1 MRKTLFIT
9 VTSFILLV
17 FLQGALWGEEKNPAP
32 SSAGQISL
40 PWDKF
45 QRLLNLDEDRVS
57 LDLDDFA
64 AIMRQTGTRDLPPF
78 AVNEGKVVVKK
89 SDFKKLLKLMEPPK
103 LDPALGD
110 FMLTSASYK
119 AKIEKETTEVSA
131 TFNIEVLPRRG
142 RKDFLVVPLLR
153 KDIALKAVTVDG
165 KDALVTEK
173 NGYHAVAVAQ
183 EGSHK
188 ATAIFTI
195 ATDLKRGPQS
205 ISFPVPRTP
214 IILLSLEIPLPS
226 IQPEIPSA
234 TSIRRIEKGNSTLI
248 EAVLSPT
255 ENIRVAWSLIIPEAE
270 KGPPK
275 VYADLWQLL
284 SIEDDALRVNA
295 TASINVLQNTIT
307 GLTFRIPDK
316 YQILDVVG
324 QVVGDWKEKEVKGQR
339 MLDVSLKMPRQ
350 GKFEFLIKA
359 ERIFE
364 EGNVVADFSGF
375 ALPSS
380 IREKGFIAVEMKGSA
395 EAKVTEAQG
404 LDRASFSELPPQLL
418 SHSAKPLIFAY
429 KYLRH
434 PYRMVLDVTKHQEL
448 PVIST
453 VVDSASGITLF
464 TEDGK
469 LVHRLTYTVRNTWKQ
484 FMEVSLPKGA
494 ELWGTYVD
502 GKSVKPTKNEK
513 EKILIPLNR
522 SQSSEG
528 GLAPFD
534 VELIYFQKAT
544 KFGWFGTKK
553 SSFAIPDLMMSR
565 VIWSIYLPFDYS
577 FVRFSGTMDKEKIAR
592 GISPLLGIGKRTV
605 DYNELSKQYRSA
617 PAAPGLKP
625 GEGGEREDDAADKK
639 RKALS
644 MLQSQR
650 TLQSEFGR
658 NLPVDQEVI
667 ADQLSR
673 EMSFSAKIEE
683 VRTSGGLTTGVMPIR
698 VQVPTIGQVYRF
710 AKQIASD
717 EPLVVEV
724 TYIKDM
730 PFAIIKVIV
739 LLLII
744 YALYRRRNWLKKAWN
759 AESDWYRK
767 RLARHVTPLS
777 ALILSALLFIV
788 SLFSLPLMFTKAL
801 FVVLMGTVLY
811 YGVHYLKARKESK
824 MKEKEMQI
832 QE

>member
-1 MRKTLFIT
+1 MRKGLFII

-17 FLQGALWGEEKNPAP
+17 SFNCAIRAEEKSPAP
-32 SSAGQISL
+32 SSTGQISL

-45 QRLLNLDEDRVS
+45 QKLLNLDEQMIS

-64 AIMRQTGTRDLPPF
+64 AIVRQTGTKDLPPF
-78 AVNEGKVVVKK
+78 AVKEGKVVLKK
-89 SDFKKLLKLMEPPK
+89 VDFKKLLKSMEPPK

-110 FMLTSASYK
+110 FILTGASYK
-119 AKIEKETTEVSA
+119 AKVEQETTEVSA
-131 TFNIEVLPRRG
+131 TFNIEVLPRGG
-142 RKDFLVVPLLR
+142 RRDLLVVPLLR
-153 KDIALKAVTVDG
+153 KQVALKAVTVDG

-173 NGYHAVAVAQ
+173 NGYHAIAVSQ

-205 ISFPVPRTP
+205 LSFPVPRTP

-234 TSIRRIEKGNSTLI
+234 TSIKRIEKGNHTLI
-248 EAVLSPT
+248 EAVLSST
-255 ENIRVAWSLIIPEAE
+255 ENIRVAWSRFIPEAE

-275 VYADLWQLL
+275 IYADLWQLL

-307 GLTFRIPDK
+307 GISFRVPEK

-324 QVVGDWKEKEVKGQR
+324 QVVGDWKEIEVNEQR
-339 MLDVSLKMPRQ
+339 MLDVSLKTPRQ
-350 GKFEFLIKA
+350 GKFEFLIRA
-359 ERIFE
+359 ERIFG
-364 EGNVVADFSGF
+364 EGTVIADFTGF
-375 ALPSS
+375 SVPGSV
-380 IREKGFIAVEMKGSA
+380 REKGFIAVEMKGSA
-395 EAKVTEAQG
+395 EAKVTESEG
-404 LDRASFSELPPQLL
+404 LDRASFSELPARLL
-418 SHSAKPLIFAY
+418 SYSAHPMIFAY

-434 PYRMVLDVTKHQEL
+434 PYRMVLDITKHKEL
-448 PVIST
+448 PVITT

-469 LVHRLTYTVRNTWKQ
+469 MVHRLTYTVRNTWKQ
-484 FMEVSLPKGA
+484 FMEVALPRDA

-513 EKILIPLNR
+513 EKILVPLKR
-522 SQSSEG
+522 SGSSEG

-544 KFGWFGTKK
+544 KFGWLGVKK
-553 SSFAIPDLMMSR
+553 SSFAAPDIMMSR

-577 FVRFSGTMDKEKIAR
+577 FVHFGGTMEKEKIAR
-592 GISPLLGIGKRTV
+592 GISPLLGIGRRAV
-605 DYNELSKQYRSA
+605 DYNLLSKQYRVA
-617 PAAPGLKP
+617 PTRKP
-625 GEGGEREDDAADKK
+625 GEKGKTENELDRK

-658 NLPVDQEVI
+658 NLPVDQEVM

-673 EMSFSAKIEE
+673 EMSFSEKLEE
-683 VRTSGGLTTGVMPIR
+683 VAVRGGLTPGVMPIR
-698 VQVPTIGQVYRF
+698 VHVPTIGQVYRF

-717 EPLVVEV
+717 EPLIVET
-724 TYIKDM
+724 TYIKDT
-730 PFAIIKVIV
+730 PFTIIKLILL
-739 LLLII
+739 LLLIYAI
-744 YALYRRRNWLKKAWN
+744 YRQRNWLKRVLDN
-759 AESDWYRK
+759 GSGWYRK
-767 RLARHVTPLS
+767 HMAKHVTPLS
-777 ALILSALLFIV
+777 LLIISGFLFV
-788 SLFSLPLMFTKAL
+788 FSFFSLPLIFTAGL
-801 FVVLMGTVLY
+801 LVLLLGSVFYYVL
-811 YGVHYLKARKESK
+811 HYLRARKEKKSEGDK
-824 MKEKEMQI
+824 NTGI
-832 QE
+832 GVGPA

>member
-1 MRKTLFIT
+1 MRKSLFIT

-17 FLQGALWGEEKNPAP
+17 FLHGAFCAEEKFPSP
-32 SSAGQISL
+32 SSTGQISL

-45 QRLLNLDEDRVS
+45 QKLLNLDEEKIS
-57 LDLDDFA
+57 LDLDDFS
-64 AIMRQTGTRDLPPF
+64 AIVRQTGTRDLPPF
-78 AVNEGKVVVKK
+78 AVNEGKVVLKK
-89 SDFKKLLKLMEPPK
+89 EDFKKLLKSMEPPK
-103 LDPALGD
+103 HDPTLGD

-119 AKIEKETTEVSA
+119 ARVEKETTEVSA
-131 TFNIEVLPRRG
+131 TFIIEVLPRRG

-153 KDIALKAVTVDG
+153 KDIALKAVTMDG

-173 NGYHAVAVAQ
+173 HGYHAVAVAQ

-188 ATAIFTI
+188 ATVLFTI

-205 ISFPVPRTP
+205 ISFPIPRTP

-234 TSIRRIEKGNSTLI
+234 TSIKRIEKGNSTLI

-275 VYADLWQLL
+275 IYADLWQLL

-307 GLTFRIPDK
+307 GISFRVPEK
-316 YQILDVVG
+316 YQILDVAG

-339 MLDVSLKMPRQ
+339 MLDVTLKTPRQ
-350 GKFEFLIKA
+350 GKFDFLIRA

-364 EGNVVADFSGF
+364 EGTVVADFKGF
-375 ALPSS
+375 SVPSS
-380 IREKGFIAVEMKGSA
+380 VREKGFIAVEMKGSA
-395 EAKVTEAQG
+395 EAKVTESEG

-418 SHSAKPLIFAY
+418 SHSVKPLIFAY

-434 PYRMVLDVTKHQEL
+434 PYRIVLDITKHKEL

-453 VVDSASGITLF
+453 VVDNASGITLF

-469 LVHRLTYTVRNTWKQ
+469 LVHRLIYTVRNTWKQ
-484 FMEVSLPKGA
+484 FMEVALPKDA

-513 EKILIPLNR
+513 GKILIPLNR

-534 VELIYFQKAT
+534 VELIYFQKAE
-544 KFGWFGTKK
+544 KFGWLGVKK

-577 FVRFSGTMDKEKIAR
+577 FVHFGGTMEKEKIAR
-592 GISPLLGIGKRTV
+592 GISPLLGIGKRAV
-605 DYNELSKQYRSA
+605 DYNELSRQYRAVPS
-617 PAAPGLKP
+617 LKP
-625 GEGGEREDDAADKK
+625 GEKGEEDKGLDRK

-658 NLPVDQEVI
+658 NLPVDQEVM

-673 EMSFSAKIEE
+673 EMSFSAKLEE
-683 VRTSGGLTTGVMPIR
+683 VAVTGGLTPGVMPIR
-698 VQVPTIGQVYRF
+698 VHVPTIGQVYRF

-717 EPLVVEV
+717 EPLIVEA
-724 TYIKDM
+724 TYIKDT
-730 PFAIIKVIV
+730 PFTIV
-739 LLLII
+739 KLILLLILI
-744 YALYRRRNWLKKAWN
+744 YALYRKRNRLKGVWD
-759 AESDWYRK
+759 AESGWYK
-767 RLARHVTPLS
+767 KHLARHVTPLS
-777 ALILSALLFIV
+777 LLIISGFLFVV
-788 SLFSLPLMFTKAL
+788 SFFSLPLIFTKVL
-801 FVVLMGTVLY
+801 FVVLLGVVLY
-811 YGVHYLKARKESK
+811 YMVHYLRARKERR
-824 MKEKEMQI
+824 KETKGIEI

>member
-1 MRKTLFIT
+1 MRKSLVIT
-9 VTSFILLV
+9 VISLILLV
-17 FLQGALWGEEKNPAP
+17 FHHGAFCAEEKFPSP
-32 SSAGQISL
+32 SSTGQISL

-45 QRLLNLDEDRVS
+45 QKLLNLDEEKIS
-57 LDLDDFA
+57 LDLEDFSS
-64 AIMRQTGTRDLPPF
+64 IVRQTGTRDLPPF
-78 AVNEGKVVVKK
+78 SVNEGKVVLKK
-89 SDFKKLLKLMEPPK
+89 EDFKKLLKSMDPPK
-103 LDPALGD
+103 YDPTLAD

-119 AKIEKETTEVSA
+119 ARVEKETTEVTA
-131 TFNIEVLPRRG
+131 TFIIEVLPRRG

-153 KDIALKAVTVDG
+153 KDIALKSVTMDG

-188 ATAIFTI
+188 ATVLFTI

-205 ISFPVPRTP
+205 IAFPIPRTP

-234 TSIRRIEKGNSTLI
+234 TSIKRIEKGNSTLI

-255 ENIRVAWSLIIPEAE
+255 DNIRVAWSLIIPEAE

-275 VYADLWQLL
+275 IYADLWQLL

-307 GLTFRIPDK
+307 GISLRVPEK

-339 MLDVSLKMPRQ
+339 MLDVSLKTPRQ
-350 GKFEFLIKA
+350 GKFDFLIRA

-364 EGNVVADFSGF
+364 EGTMVADFKGF
-375 ALPSS
+375 SVPSS
-380 IREKGFIAVEMKGSA
+380 VREKGFIAVEMKGSA
-395 EAKVTEAQG
+395 EAKVTESEG
-404 LDRASFSELPPQLL
+404 LDRASFSELPAQLL
-418 SHSAKPLIFAY
+418 SYSAKPLIFAY

-434 PYRMVLDVTKHQEL
+434 PYRIVLDITKHKEL

-453 VVDSASGITLF
+453 VVDNASGITLF

-484 FMEVSLPKGA
+484 FMEVALPKDA
-494 ELWGTYVD
+494 ELWGAYVD

-513 EKILIPLNR
+513 GKILIPLNR

-534 VELIYFQKAT
+534 VELIYFQKAA
-544 KFGWFGTKK
+544 KFGWLGVKE
-553 SSFAIPDLMMSR
+553 SSFSIPDLMMSR

-577 FVRFSGTMDKEKIAR
+577 FIHFGGTMEKEKIAR
-592 GISPLLGIGKRTV
+592 GINPLLGIGKRAV
-605 DYNELSKQYRSA
+605 DYNELSRQYR
-617 PAAPGLKP
+617 AATSLKP
-625 GEGGEREDDAADKK
+625 GEKGEADKGLDRK

-644 MLQSQR
+644 MLQNQR
-650 TLQSEFGR
+650 ALQSEFGR
-658 NLPVDQEVI
+658 NLPVDQEVM

-673 EMSFSAKIEE
+673 EMSFSAKLEE
-683 VRTSGGLTTGVMPIR
+683 VAVTGGLTPGVMPIR
-698 VQVPTIGQVYRF
+698 VHVPTIGQVYRF
-710 AKQIASD
+710 AKQIATD
-717 EPLVVEV
+717 EPLIVKT
-724 TYIKDM
+724 TYIKET
-730 PFAIIKVIV
+730 PFTIV
-739 LLLII
+739 KLIFLLILI
-744 YALYRRRNWLKKAWN
+744 LALYRKRNRLQGIWE
-759 AESDWYRK
+759 AESGWYRK
-767 RLARHVTPLS
+767 HLARHVTPLNL
-777 ALILSALLFIV
+777 LIISGFLFVV
-788 SLFSLPLMFTKAL
+788 SFFSLPLLVTKVI
-801 FVVLMGTVLY
+801 FVVLLGVVFY
-811 YGVHYLKARKESK
+811 YILHYLKARKGRK
-824 MKEKEMQI
+824 KEKEGIEI

>member
-1 MRKTLFIT
+1 MRKGLFIT

-17 FLQGALWGEEKNPAP
+17 SLHGALCAEEKFPAP
-32 SSAGQISL
+32 SSTGRISL

-45 QRLLNLDEDRVS
+45 QKLLNLDEEKIS

-64 AIMRQTGTRDLPPF
+64 AIVRQTGTRDLPPF
-78 AVNEGKVVVKK
+78 AVNEGKVVLKK
-89 SDFKKLLKLMEPPK
+89 DDFKKLLKSMEPPK

-110 FMLTSASYK
+110 FILTSASYK

-153 KDIALKAVTVDG
+153 KEIALKAVTVDG

-188 ATAIFTI
+188 ATALFTI

-205 ISFPVPRTP
+205 ISFPIPRTP

-234 TSIRRIEKGNSTLI
+234 TSIKRIEKGNSTLI

-255 ENIRVAWSLIIPEAE
+255 ENIRVAWSRIIPEVE

-275 VYADLWQLL
+275 IYADLWQLL

-307 GLTFRIPDK
+307 GISLRVPEK
-316 YQILDVVG
+316 YQILDVAG

-339 MLDVSLKMPRQ
+339 MLDVSLKTPRQ
-350 GKFEFLIKA
+350 GKFDFLIRA

-364 EGNVVADFSGF
+364 EGTVVADFNGF
-375 ALPSS
+375 SVPNSV
-380 IREKGFIAVEMKGSA
+380 REKGFIAVEMKGSA
-395 EAKVTEAQG
+395 EAKVTESEG
-404 LDRASFSELPPQLL
+404 LDRASFSELPAQLL
-418 SHSAKPLIFAY
+418 SYSVKPLIFAY

-434 PYRMVLDVTKHQEL
+434 PYRMVLDITKHKEL
-448 PVIST
+448 SVIST
-453 VVDSASGITLF
+453 VVDNASGITLF

-484 FMEVSLPKGA
+484 FMEVALPKDA

-534 VELIYFQKAT
+534 VELIYFQKDT
-544 KFGWFGTKK
+544 KFGWLGIKK

-577 FVRFSGTMDKEKIAR
+577 FVHFGGTMEKEKIAR
-592 GISPLLGIGKRTV
+592 GISPLLGIGKRAV
-605 DYNELSKQYRSA
+605 DYNQLSKQYRVA
-617 PAAPGLKP
+617 PSLKP
-625 GEGGEREDDAADKK
+625 GEKGEVENELDRK

-658 NLPVDQEVI
+658 NLPVDQEVM

-673 EMSFSAKIEE
+673 EMSFSAKLEE
-683 VRTSGGLTTGVMPIR
+683 IAVTGGLTPGVMPIR
-698 VQVPTIGQVYRF
+698 VHVPTIGQVYRF

-717 EPLVVEV
+717 EPLIVET
-724 TYIKDM
+724 TYIKDT
-730 PFAIIKVIV
+730 PFTIV
-739 LLLII
+739 KLILLLF
-744 YALYRRRNWLKKAWN
+744 
-759 AESDWYRK
+759 SSM
-767 RLARHVTPLS
+767 V
-777 ALILSALLFIV
+777 FIV
-788 SLFSLPLMFTKAL
+788 RETGSRESGMLNPA
-801 FVVLMGTVLY
+801 GTEN
-811 YGVHYLKARKESK
+811 A
-824 MKEKEMQI
+824 
-832 QE
+832 

>member
-1 MRKTLFIT
+1 MRKSLVIT
-9 VTSFILLV
+9 VISFILLV
-17 FLQGALWGEEKNPAP
+17 FHHGAFCAEEKFPSP
-32 SSAGQISL
+32 SSTGQISL

-45 QRLLNLDEDRVS
+45 QKLLNLDEEKIS
-57 LDLDDFA
+57 LDLDDFSA
-64 AIMRQTGTRDLPPF
+64 LVRQTGTRDLPPF
-78 AVNEGKVVVKK
+78 AVNEGKVVLKK
-89 SDFKKLLKLMEPPK
+89 EDFKKLLKSMEPPK
-103 LDPALGD
+103 HDPTLGD

-119 AKIEKETTEVSA
+119 AKVEKETTEVSA
-131 TFNIEVLPRRG
+131 TFIIEVLPRRG

-153 KDIALKAVTVDG
+153 KDIALKAVTMDG

-188 ATAIFTI
+188 ATVLFTI

-205 ISFPVPRTP
+205 ISFPIPKTP

-234 TSIRRIEKGNSTLI
+234 TSIKRIEKGNSTLI

-255 ENIRVAWSLIIPEAE
+255 DNIRVAWSLIIPEAE

-275 VYADLWQLL
+275 IYADLWQLL

-307 GLTFRIPDK
+307 GISLRVPEK

-339 MLDVSLKMPRQ
+339 MLDVSLKTPRQ
-350 GKFEFLIKA
+350 GKFDFLIRA

-364 EGNVVADFSGF
+364 EGTLVADFKGF
-375 ALPSS
+375 SVPSS
-380 IREKGFIAVEMKGSA
+380 VREKGFIAVEMKGSA
-395 EAKVTEAQG
+395 EAKVTESEG
-404 LDRASFSELPPQLL
+404 LDRASFSELPAQLL
-418 SHSAKPLIFAY
+418 SYSAKPLIFAY

-434 PYRMVLDVTKHQEL
+434 PYRIVLDITKHKEL

-453 VVDSASGITLF
+453 VVDNASGITLF

-484 FMEVSLPKGA
+484 FMEVALPKDA

-513 EKILIPLNR
+513 GKILIPLNR

-534 VELIYFQKAT
+534 VELIYFQKAA
-544 KFGWFGTKK
+544 KFGWLGVKE
-553 SSFAIPDLMMSR
+553 SSFSIPDLMMSR

-577 FVRFSGTMDKEKIAR
+577 FIHFGGTMEKEKIAR
-592 GISPLLGIGKRTV
+592 GINPLLGIGKRAV
-605 DYNELSKQYRSA
+605 DYNELSRQYR
-617 PAAPGLKP
+617 AAPSLKP
-625 GEGGEREDDAADKK
+625 GEKGEADKGLDRK

-644 MLQSQR
+644 MLQNQR
-650 TLQSEFGR
+650 ALQSEFGR
-658 NLPVDQEVI
+658 NLPVDQEVM

-673 EMSFSAKIEE
+673 EMSFSAKLEE
-683 VRTSGGLTTGVMPIR
+683 VAVTGGLTPGVMPIR
-698 VQVPTIGQVYRF
+698 VHVPTIGQVYRF

-717 EPLVVEV
+717 EPLIVKT
-724 TYIKDM
+724 TYIKET
-730 PFAIIKVIV
+730 PFTIV
-739 LLLII
+739 KLMFLLILI
-744 YALYRRRNWLKKAWN
+744 LALYRKRNRLQGIWE
-759 AESDWYRK
+759 AESGWYRK
-767 RLARHVTPLS
+767 HLARHVTPLS
-777 ALILSALLFIV
+777 LLIISGFLFVV
-788 SLFSLPLMFTKAL
+788 SFFSLPLLVTKVI
-801 FVVLMGTVLY
+801 FVVLLGVVFY
-811 YGVHYLKARKESK
+811 YIVHYLKARKERK
-824 MKEKEMQI
+824 KEKKGIEI

>member
-1 MRKTLFIT
+1 MRKRLFIT
-9 VTSFILLV
+9 VTCFILLF
-17 FLQGALWGEEKNPAP
+17 FLHGALWADEKNPAP

-45 QRLLNLDEDRVS
+45 QRLLNLDEERIS

-78 AVNEGKVVVKK
+78 AVNDGKVVVKK
-89 SDFKKLLKLMEPPK
+89 ADFKKLLKSMEPPK
-103 LDPALGD
+103 LDAALGD

-131 TFNIEVLPRRG
+131 TFNIEVVPRGG
-142 RKDFLVVPLLR
+142 RKDLLVVPLLR
-153 KDIALKAVTVDG
+153 KEVALKAVTVDG
-165 KDALVTEK
+165 KDALLTEK

-183 EGSHK
+183 EGPHK

-205 ISFPVPRTP
+205 ISFPVPKTP
-214 IILLSLEIPLPS
+214 ISLLSLEIPLPS

-234 TSIRRIEKGNSTLI
+234 AAIKIIERANSTQVD
-248 EAVLSPT
+248 AVLSPT
-255 ENIRVAWSLIIPEAE
+255 ENIRVAWSRIIPEAE

-275 VYADLWQLL
+275 IYADLWQLL

-295 TASINVLQNTIT
+295 TASINVLQNTVT
-307 GLTFRIPDK
+307 SLTFRIPDK
-316 YQILDVVG
+316 YQILDVAG
-324 QVVGDWKEKEVKGQR
+324 QVVGDWKEKEIKGQR
-339 MLDVSLKMPRQ
+339 MLEVSLKMPRQ
-350 GKFEFLIKA
+350 GKFDFLIRA
-359 ERIFE
+359 ERLFE

-375 ALPSS
+375 ALPDS

-404 LDRASFSELPPQLL
+404 LDRASFSELPPQLV
-418 SHSAKPLIFAY
+418 SYSVKPLIFAY

-434 PYRMVLDVTKHQEL
+434 PYRMALDVTKHKEL

-484 FMEVSLPKGA
+484 FMEVSLPKEA

-502 GKSVKPTKNEK
+502 GKPVKPAKNDK
-513 EKILIPLNR
+513 EKIIIPLNR

-544 KFGWFGTKK
+544 KFGWLGTKK

-577 FVRFSGTMDKEKIAR
+577 FVRFSGTMDKERIAR
-592 GISPLLGIGKRTV
+592 GISPLFGLGKRMV

-617 PAAPGLKP
+617 PAAPGVK
-625 GEGGEREDDAADKK
+625 GGERGELERDAADK
-639 RKALS
+639 RRQALTI
-644 MLQSQR
+644 LQSKR
-650 TLQSEFGR
+650 ALQSEFGR

-673 EMSFSAKIEE
+673 EMSFNAKIEE
-683 VRTSGGLTTGVMPIR
+683 AATSGSLTTGVMPVR

-717 EPLVVEV
+717 EPLVIEA
-724 TYIKDM
+724 TYVKDT
-730 PFAIIKVIV
+730 PFTLIKVIV
-739 LLLII
+739 LLLIL
-744 YALYRRRNWLKKAWN
+744 YALYRRRNGLKKAWN
-759 AESDWYRK
+759 AGSDWYGRT
-767 RLARHVTPLS
+767 LARHVTPLS
-777 ALILSALLFIV
+777 ALIVSALLFIV
-788 SLFSLPLMFTKAL
+788 SLFSLPLAFSKAL
-801 FVVLMGTVLY
+801 FIVLAGTVLY
-811 YGVHYLKARKESK
+811 NTVHYLKGRRESK
-824 MKEKEMQI
+824 RKEKEIQI
-832 QE
+832 QG